1 LPILL
6 AASLIASFVPFDRI
20 LNLSSMSNNE
30 AVLLFC
36 LVLLQ
41 LWMNTL
47 RSTFSVVICAKGH
60 YSWVFATEG
69 VVRLTEMLLIVVA
82 LLAFDARP
90 VTVAAISCAT
100 TVLDFLIIMRL
111 RRGLYDW
118 ARIDLR
124 AWDSAWL
131 KSLVRP
137 SVGFWLSNLTT
148 QSIMLQGPRVALGI
162 VLGGEAVA
170 IYSVFATV
178 NRLTDQLVMLF
189 SWPLQIEVAQS
200 SQRQEFGQAYRLVTF
215 ATQVAWLLFIGAAAG
230 LMLLG
235 PSLFPYWTAGK
246 IEFDHGLMAL
256 FLVNGRGCADRPRQ
270 FAGPAWSQPD
280 VRTIDEDVSGRLRFS
295 GPRQSPCL
303 GVRITGHAGRRDR
316 GRAGVIDPRGLR
328 NGPMA
333 GTGPAKVRV
342 GYDGPLDPEALDRDP
357 GETLRRAGGIGCCG
371 PTRACRGA
379 DRGQDGPVRDL
390 PAGLTWR

>member
-1 LPILL
+1 
-6 AASLIASFVPFDRI
+6 
-20 LNLSSMSNNE
+20 
-30 AVLLFC
+30 
-36 LVLLQ
+36 
-41 LWMNTL
+41 MNTL

-69 VVRLTEMLLIVVA
+69 VVRLAEMLLIVVA

-124 AWDSAWL
+124 AWDRAWL

-170 IYSVFATV
+170 IHSVFATV

-256 FLVNGRGCADRPRQ
+256 FLVMAAAAQIGRVSSQVLLGANRMFEPSTKMFLAGCGSLGLGSLLAWAFGLPGMLVGGI
-270 FAGPAWSQPD
+270 AGELALSILAVSAM
-280 VRTIDEDVSGRLRFS
+280 VRWLGQDLRRF
-295 GPRQSPCL
+295 
-303 GVRITGHAGRRDR
+303 
-316 GRAGVIDPRGLR
+316 
-328 NGPMA
+328 
-333 GTGPAKVRV
+333 
-342 GYDGPLDPEALDRDP
+342 ALDMMDLS
-357 GETLRRAGGIGCCG
+357 TLRRWIGILAK
-371 PTRACRGA
+371 RFVA
-379 DRGQDGPVRDL
+379 
-390 PAGLTWR
+390 PAA